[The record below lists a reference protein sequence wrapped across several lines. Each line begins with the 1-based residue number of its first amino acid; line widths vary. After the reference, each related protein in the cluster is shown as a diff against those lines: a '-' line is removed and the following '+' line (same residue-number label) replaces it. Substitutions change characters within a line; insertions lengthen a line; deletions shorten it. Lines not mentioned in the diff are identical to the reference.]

1 MVLLYRNLSMKTL
14 FLLFFS
20 ISFSFAQ
27 TYDKYFTNSTMRVD
41 YYHIGTKGQEQI
53 TLDKVYEESSWPGS
67 KEVLLDTLNLGDS
80 FIKVYD
86 QQTNMLLYS
95 RGYSTVFAEW
105 QTTEEALKGNW
116 KTFHETM
123 RCPFP
128 KKTVKVSFLRRDKF
142 IATCEKMGFREVFSI
157 VIEPNDS
164 TFIIREKRE
173 SKFTVFDVMV
183 NGPTDK
189 KVDIIILGDGYA
201 KEDIEKFR
209 KDAKHF
215 TEQLFSYQ
223 PFKKHKNDFNVRAM
237 EVISDNSGISMP
249 DQNIWKHTA
258 LGTTYNTF
266 GSARYVLTEENRAVH
281 DIADV
286 EPYDFI
292 TILVNDN
299 RYGGGGI
306 FNLYTTCF
314 TNPVV
319 AGEEWEMDYV
329 YVHEF
334 GHCFGGLGDEYY
346 SSQVSYVDFY
356 PNGIEPWEPN
366 VTRTNTKENLKWH
379 SLISSDTPIP
389 TPWQKAKYDSIET
402 LRGKL
407 DRLSPD
413 YYKKSEGLVKSAN
426 DILKDPKW
434 IGVVGAF
441 EGSGYTSKDMYRPA
455 IDCKMFSLN
464 PVDFDPVCA
473 AAIERMIEMYTK

>member
-1 MVLLYRNLSMKTL
+1 MKKVL
-14 FLLFFS
+14 FLLCFT
-20 ISFSFAQ
+20 ISLSFAQ
-27 TYDKYFTNSTMRVD
+27 NYDNYFTNFTMRVD

-53 TLDKVYEESSWPGS
+53 TFDKVYEEGNWPGS
-67 KEVLLDTLNLGDS
+67 KEILLDTLNLGDS

-86 QQTNMLLYS
+86 QQSNLLIYS
-95 RGYSTVFAEW
+95 RGYSTVFGEW
-105 QTTEEALKGNW
+105 QTTEEALNGNW
-116 KTFHETM
+116 KTFQETM
-123 RCPFP
+123 RFPFP
-128 KKTVKVSFLRRDKF
+128 KKTVKVSFFRRDKF
-142 IATCEKMGFREVFSI
+142 VAAGEMMAFREIFSTI
-157 VIEPNDS
+157 IDPNNS
-164 TFIIREKRE
+164 TVVNREKRTN
-173 SKFTVFDVMV
+173 KFTVFDIMI
-183 NGPTDK
+183 NGPTEK
-189 KVDIIILGDGYA
+189 KVDILILGDGYA
-201 KEDIEKFR
+201 KEDIEKFS

-215 TEQLFSYQ
+215 TDQLFSYQ
-223 PFKKHKNDFNVRAM
+223 PFKRHKNDFNVRAM
-237 EVISDNSGISMP
+237 EVISDDSGINKP

-266 GSARYVLTEENRAVH
+266 GSARYVLTEENRAIH
-281 DIADV
+281 DIADAV
-286 EPYDFI
+286 PYDFI

-314 TNPVV
+314 TKPVKK
-319 AGEEWEMDYV
+319 GQESEMDYV

-356 PNGIEPWEPN
+356 PKGVEPWEPN
-366 VTRTNTKENLKWH
+366 VTRTNTKENLKWR
-379 SLISSDTPIP
+379 SLVSSGTPIP
-389 TPWQKAKYDSIET
+389 TLWQKAKYDSIET

-407 DRLSPD
+407 DRLASD
-413 YYKKSEGLVKSAN
+413 YYEKREGLLKSSN
-426 DILKDPKW
+426 DILKDPKCAG
-434 IGVVGAF
+434 IVGAF